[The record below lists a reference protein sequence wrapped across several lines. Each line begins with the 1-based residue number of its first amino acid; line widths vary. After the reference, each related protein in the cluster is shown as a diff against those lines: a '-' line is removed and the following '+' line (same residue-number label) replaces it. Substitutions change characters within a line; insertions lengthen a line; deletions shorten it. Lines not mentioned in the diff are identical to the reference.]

1 MIEAKRVTYRMK
13 KNGRTFSLENVD
25 LAVPEGYI
33 TCLLG
38 HNGAGKTTLMNLL
51 YGLVIPDSGKVFYR
65 GEPLTKKRLAACH
78 REVIFC
84 PAGWCVS
91 HLSVRRNMEWMSILY
106 PEFQWTVFEQA
117 MERLRAGELFDQPFE
132 LLSTGERKK
141 VELAYAAARNP
152 GLLFLDEPFANLDP
166 VVKMEVVELMVSL
179 AREQGTGILVSTHL
193 TEEITDLVDYIA
205 VLEQGHMVEY
215 GDREEVLERH
225 RAADLG
231 ELLKS
236 H

>member
-1 MIEAKRVTYRMK
+1 MIEAKHVTYRMK
-13 KNGRTFSLENVD
+13 KNGRPFSIEDVN
-25 LAVPEGYI
+25 LAIPEGYI

-51 YGLVIPDSGKVFYR
+51 YGLVKPDSGKVLYR
-65 GEPLTKKRLAACH
+65 GEPLTKKKLPSCH

-84 PAGWCVS
+84 PAGWCVP

-106 PEFQWTVFEQA
+106 PELQWSVFEQT
-117 MERLRAGELFDQPFE
+117 MEQLRAGELFDQPFE
-132 LLSTGERKK
+132 LLSMGERKK

-166 VVKMEVVELMVSL
+166 VVKMEVVDLMVSL

-193 TEEITDLVDYIA
+193 MEEISDLVDYIA
-205 VLEQGHMVEY
+205 VLEQGRMVEY

-231 ELLKS
+231 ELFKS